1 MNEELHETIKEI
13 KKKLRLA
20 MNGVVSTLQRR
31 QGLNYKIN
39 FGVEIP
45 RLKELA
51 SQYAQERALAQELWQ
66 ANIREC
72 KLLAIF
78 LYPTEGLSI
87 EEAEKWIAESPFT
100 EISDHLCR
108 TLLKS
113 LANAKEHCLR
123 WITHESDTYKYCGY
137 TTLSHLLRSGE
148 QFNESD
154 TATYAQAVCDIF
166 AQESTASQP
175 TRNAAYTSLVKY
187 MDNDSSLAGKIGGIL
202 ASKKD
207 GKENSLS
214 HILENISE
222 F

>member
-1 MNEELHETIKEI
+1 MVLSNA
-13 KKKLRLA
+13 RSCCRV
-20 MNGVVSTLQRR
+20 NVC
-31 QGLNYKIN
+31 
-39 FGVEIP
+39 
-45 RLKELA
+45 
-51 SQYAQERALAQELWQ
+51 
-66 ANIREC
+66 ANSFADSGEV
-72 KLLAIF
+72 
-78 LYPTEGLSI
+78 
-87 EEAEKWIAESPFT
+87 
-100 EISDHLCR
+100 
-108 TLLKS
+108 
-113 LANAKEHCLR
+113 
-123 WITHESDTYKYCGY
+123 
-137 TTLSHLLRSGE
+137 LRSGE